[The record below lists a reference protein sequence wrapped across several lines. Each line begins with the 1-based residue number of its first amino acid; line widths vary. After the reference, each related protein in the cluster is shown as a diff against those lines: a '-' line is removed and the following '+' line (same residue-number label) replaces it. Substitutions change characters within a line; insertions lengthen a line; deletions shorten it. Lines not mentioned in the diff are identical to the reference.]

1 MEALLTGTIVGSI
14 RIGVVPNAFGWR
26 RESLYAPK
34 NLHLRPSLLEAVINI
49 TPPHSWIKRVTS
61 EFPAIIRVLDC
72 KSLPDGEG
80 VQELFE
86 VTSAPGLTEKIVEY
100 LRQDSYAYDVDIVR
114 GDRGKVI
121 GSLKTHKCTAC
132 KTFAGVN
139 CFLVSATSKPD
150 GKLEWVVL
158 GSDTMVKSLMQ
169 GLEKQKVEGDVVRIF
184 KLKEEEELT
193 ARQEEILQIAL
204 EKGYFEFPKKITLR
218 QLAKVLDVS
227 PATLTEIL
235 RRGQKRVLQE
245 HFKGRPSV
253 LGKRTFSNLR

>member
-1 MEALLTGTIVGSI
+1 M
-14 RIGVVPNAFGWR
+14 
-26 RESLYAPK
+26 
-34 NLHLRPSLLEAVINI
+34 
-49 TPPHSWIKRVTS
+49 
-61 EFPAIIRVLDC
+61 
-72 KSLPDGEG
+72 
-80 VQELFE
+80 QELFE
-86 VTSAPGLTEKIVEY
+86 VRSAPELTKKIVDY
-100 LRQDSYAYDVDIVR
+100 LRQDSYVYDVDIVK
-114 GDRGKVI
+114 GDRGRVI

-132 KTFAGVN
+132 KTFAGAN

-150 GKLEWVVL
+150 GKLEWIVL

-169 GLEKQKVEGDVVRIF
+169 GLEKQNVNGDVVRIY
-184 KLKEEEELT
+184 KLQEEGELT

-235 RRGQKRVLQE
+235 RRGQKKILQE

-253 LGKRTFSNLR
+253 LGKQTFSHLR

>member
-1 MEALLTGTIVGSI
+1 M
-14 RIGVVPNAFGWR
+14 
-26 RESLYAPK
+26 
-34 NLHLRPSLLEAVINI
+34 LEAVISI

-61 EFPAIIRVLDC
+61 EFPAVIRVLDC
-72 KSLPDGEG
+72 RSLPDSEG

-86 VTSAPGLTEKIVEY
+86 VTSAPELSEKIAEC
-100 LRQDSYAYDVDIVR
+100 LRQDSYVYDLDIVKA
-114 GDRGKVI
+114 DRGRVI

-132 KTFAGVN
+132 KTFAGAD

-150 GKLEWVVL
+150 GKLEWAVL

-169 GLEKQKVEGDVVRIF
+169 GLEDQKVMGEVVKIS
-184 KLKEEEELT
+184 KLKDEKELT
-193 ARQEEILQIAL
+193 ARQENILQIAL

-235 RRGQKRVLQE
+235 RRGQKRVLEE

-253 LGKRTFSNLR
+253 LGKRVSSHLQ